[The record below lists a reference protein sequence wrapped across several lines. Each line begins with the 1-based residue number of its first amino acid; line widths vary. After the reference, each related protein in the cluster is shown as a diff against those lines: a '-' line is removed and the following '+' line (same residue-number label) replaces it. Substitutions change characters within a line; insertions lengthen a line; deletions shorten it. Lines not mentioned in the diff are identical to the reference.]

1 MKEIRAIVVE
11 DEPNNRDNLL
21 ELLKKYCP
29 GVEVI
34 ATAYSGLTG
43 IETILKHQPDLVFLD
58 VEMPDGNGFDVL
70 EKTTSVEFEVVFTT
84 AYDQYA
90 LQAFKF
96 CALDYLLKPIDISE
110 LIAAID
116 KVKKLPPEHSSSD
129 QFAAL
134 AHNFNNAQAQSKKI
148 GLPTRDGLLFVSL
161 TEIIRCESDGP
172 YTTFHLVNDS
182 VMVSKS
188 IGEYEELLEGFHF
201 YRVHQSHI
209 INLNCVNKYIKGEGG
224 SLIMADDAKIP
235 VSRRKKEHFL
245 SKMEEL

>member
-1 MKEIRAIVVE
+1 MTEISAIVVE

-21 ELLKKYCP
+21 ELLKKYCAD
-29 GVEVI
+29 VEVV
-34 ATAYSGLTG
+34 ATAHSGASG
-43 IETILKHQPDLVFLD
+43 IEAILKHQPDLVFLD
-58 VEMPDGNGFDVL
+58 VEMPDGNGFEVL
-70 EKTTSVEFEVVFTT
+70 EKTTSVKFEVVFTT
-84 AYDQYA
+84 AFDQYA

-129 QFAAL
+129 QFEAL

-148 GLPTRDGLLFVSL
+148 GLPTRDGLIFVAL

-172 YTTFHLVNDS
+172 YTTFHLVNGS

-188 IGEYEELLEGFHF
+188 IGEYQELLEGYNF

-224 SLIMADDAKIP
+224 NLIMADNAKIP

>member
-1 MKEIRAIVVE
+1 MTEIRAIVVE

-29 GVEVI
+29 DVDVI
-34 ATAYSGLTG
+34 ATAHSGSSG
-43 IETILKHQPDLVFLD
+43 IDAILKHQPDLVFLD

-70 EKTTSVEFEVVFTT
+70 EKTTSVKFEVVFTT
-84 AYDQYA
+84 AFDHYA

-96 CALDYLLKPIDISE
+96 CALDYLLKPIDIAE

-116 KVKKLPPEHSSSD
+116 KVKKLPPEHSSRD
-129 QFAAL
+129 QFEAL
-134 AHNFNNAQAQSKKI
+134 AHNFNNVQLQSKKI
-148 GLPTRDGLLFVSL
+148 ALPTRDGLIFVAL

-172 YTTFHLVNDS
+172 YTTFHLTNGS

-188 IGEYEELLEGFHF
+188 IGEYQELLEGYNF

-224 SLIMADDAKIP
+224 NLIMADDTKIP

-245 SKMEEL
+245 SKMGEL